1 MAIFMLCHVV
11 VVVVKVMFAHSYS
24 KNSHERAKEESYA
37 LLKSSVLSRQRDAV
51 TDSWSSLNDAN
62 SEFHVAGPATAKL
75 RGP

>member
-24 KNSHERAKEESYA
+24 KNSHEHAKEESYA
-37 LLKSSVLSRQRDAV
+37 LLKSSVLSRQRDAA
-51 TDSWSSLNDAN
+51 TDSWSSRSDAN
-62 SEFHVAGPATAKL
+62 SEFHVAGPAKAKL